1 VRALITGGTGFVGPH
16 LAAHCR
22 AAGDEVL
29 VLARS
34 AAADLQIDLRDAEAT
49 RRAVRE
55 AAPDAVYHL
64 AAQAHVG
71 RSWADPEATLL
82 GNLSTTRNVLEA
94 VRAAAPDAVVVSV
107 SSGEVYGRPDVLPV
121 TEDAPLRP
129 QNPYA
134 VSKAAADLLGGFYAD
149 AHGVR
154 VVRARAFNHAGTGQ
168 PPVYALASFARQ
180 VAEGMA
186 AGLDPVPV
194 VTGAAGTRRE
204 QSAVEDVVRAY
215 RLLAARGEAG
225 VLNVCSGVTYSA
237 RELVALLGEVAGVAV
252 EHVVDPALVRAN
264 EVPEVRGS
272 PTRLRAATGWAPE
285 TGVREVVGRVL
296 TWWQRAVA
304 DGRAGPT

>member
-1 VRALITGGTGFVGPH
+1 VRALITGGTGFAGRH

-22 AAGDEVL
+22 AAGDDVV

-34 AAADLQIDLRDAEAT
+34 APAEARVDLRDAAAT
-49 RRAVRE
+49 LRAVRE

-71 RSWADPEATLL
+71 RSWAEPEATLL
-82 GNLSTTRNVLEA
+82 GNLTTTRHVLEA
-94 VRAAAPDAVVVSV
+94 VREAAPDAAVVSV
-107 SSGEVYGRPDVLPV
+107 SSGEVYGPPDELPV

-149 AHGVR
+149 AHGLR
-154 VVRARAFNHAGTGQ
+154 VVRARAFNHAGAGQ
-168 PPVYALASFARQ
+168 KPVYALSAFAKQ

-194 VTGAAGTRRE
+194 ATGAAATRRE
-204 QSAVEDVVRAY
+204 LTAVEDVVRAY
-215 RLLAARGEAG
+215 RLLALRGQAG
-225 VLNVCSGVTYSA
+225 VFNVCSGVTWSA
-237 RELVALLGEVAGVAV
+237 RELVALIGEVAGVAV

-272 PTRLRAATGWAPE
+272 SARLRAATGWAPAID
-285 TGVREVVGRVL
+285 VREVVDRAL
-296 TWWQRAVA
+296 TWWRAA
-304 DGRAGPT
+304 AGGAAPGST